1 MNKWLRAEIDYWQSR
16 NDLNKVSS
24 ITTNIKLHNY
34 FNSLEDH
41 LGEKLLLLNLIN
53 GDNKFE
59 DNDEFSTFLIIDGLY
74 EINKSYAREFILE
87 YFTKYN
93 L

>member
-1 MNKWLRAEIDYWQSR
+1 M
-16 NDLNKVSS
+16 
-24 ITTNIKLHNY
+24 
-34 FNSLEDH
+34 EDH
-41 LGEKLLLLNLIN
+41 FGEKLLLLNLIN